1 MQCDFCPN
9 EATIEIVIL
18 VNGEAQKVRMC
29 ASCYQEK
36 LQEMMGALPQKW
48 GGKELT
54 DQIRTMLEKAQED
67 GTLYQGVEFNF
78 IAPDAPVPEEA
89 EDEDEDE
96 EAEDEDAVMIDAEKL
111 FRQMQMH
118 LDLHPFGERHHEAHA
133 KRDEGKS
140 ARELAFDQQ
149 RKSLLSQ
156 RTQLIQKMQIA
167 LNEEDYEK
175 CAHYRDDLD
184 RIGDALIQ
192 LNEERKD
199 PHGV

>member
-18 VNGEAQKVRMC
+18 VNGEAQKVSMC

-89 EDEDEDE
+89 EDEDEE
-96 EAEDEDAVMIDAEKL
+96 ESGSDDGEDEAAATVTVQEAVFLPSAVVTVITAVPSPL
-111 FRQMQMH
+111 AVT
-118 LDLHPFGERHHEAHA
+118 LPEA
-133 KRDEGKS
+133 
-140 ARELAFDQQ
+140 L
-149 RKSLLSQ
+149 
-156 RTQLIQKMQIA
+156 T
-167 LNEEDYEK
+167 
-175 CAHYRDDLD
+175 
-184 RIGDALIQ
+184 
-192 LNEERKD
+192 
-199 PHGV
+199 